1 MATNDDEF
9 DLDADE
15 DFFLFAGPR
24 SVFLHKQAYAE
35 EGLQCRNSD
44 ERVAPTSLLYPR
56 SWVDSVNQMSGEKKY
71 DYSFIGT
78 LYRPET
84 YPQRS
89 WILDFA
95 KRRFTD
101 RSYFLLSEDS
111 PEHELLGSFDRTG
124 RDTDTFVPKNV
135 PWLERDHFNAA
146 FYRILRASEFS
157 LCPEGDAPWSMR
169 FFEAILC
176 RSIPIVSSLRHTG
189 RNKVELSIGYKVFFP
204 DDEHVYDSDIAEY
217 NYRLFIEHQTL
228 IAADDHK

>member
-1 MATNDDEF
+1 MAANDNEF
-9 DLDADE
+9 DLGEDE
-15 DFFLFAGPR
+15 NFFLFAGPR

-35 EGLQCRNSD
+35 EGRPWRNSD

-124 RDTDTFVPKNV
+124 KDVDTFVPKNV
-135 PWLERDHFNAA
+135 PWVERDHFNAA
-146 FYRILRASEFS
+146 FYRVLRASEV
-157 LCPEGDAPWSMR
+157 R
-169 FFEAILC
+169 V
-176 RSIPIVSSLRHTG
+176 VSRG
-189 RNKVELSIGYKVFFP
+189 
-204 DDEHVYDSDIAEY
+204 
-217 NYRLFIEHQTL
+217 
-228 IAADDHK
+228 

>member
-1 MATNDDEF
+1 MATNDDDFE
-9 DLDADE
+9 LE
-15 DFFLFAGPR
+15 GDFFLFAGPR

-35 EGLQCRNSD
+35 EGLRWRNSD

-56 SWVDSVNQMSGEKKY
+56 SWVDGVNQMPGDKKY

-84 YPQRS
+84 YPQRY

-124 RDTDTFVPKNV
+124 EDFDTFVPKNV
-135 PWLERDHFNAA
+135 PWVERDYFNAA
-146 FYRILRASEFS
+146 FYRILRASEFA

-189 RNKVELSIGYKVFFP
+189 RNKVERSIGYKVFFP
-204 DDEHVYDSDIAEY
+204 DDDHVYDRDIAEH

-228 IAADDHK
+228 IGADDLT